1 MMASQ
6 SEDPLPSD
14 RHLRPRFRHRPARA
28 GVSQPDE
35 GLLGFAA
42 SNGIPD
48 GRCRAVCRGS
58 ATCWKATGC
67 RSASLLLLF
76 TSFDVGR
83 DKPEIR
89 CNLSSW
95 YVEPAF
101 RSCASLL
108 VSVALRHK
116 GVTYMNI
123 SPAPHTWPI
132 IEAFGFAPF
141 CSGQFTALPWL
152 GRPRPGIRVRE
163 VPPGGITEV
172 DLPEAER
179 ELVAAHAGY
188 GCLSLV
194 CTAPDGDHPFIFQ
207 RFMRWHDRVPCMR
220 LIYCRQVGDLVRFAG
235 PLGRHLL
242 RRGIPLVTL
251 DSNGS
256 VAGLVGIYEDIKGR
270 KYFKGPDKPR
280 LGDLAYTEL
289 PLFGP

>member
-6 SEDPLPSD
+6 SKIRCRQIGVSDLDSVIDLLERGFPSRTRD
-14 RHLRPRFRHRPARA
+14 YWVRGLERHTGRPVPCGLPRFGYLLESDGKPV
-28 GVSQPDE
+28 GV
-35 GLLGFAA
+35 
-42 SNGIPD
+42 
-48 GRCRAVCRGS
+48 
-58 ATCWKATGC
+58 
-67 RSASLLLLF
+67 LLLLF

-95 YVEPAF
+95 YVEPAY

-132 IEAFGFAPF
+132 IEAFGFTPF

-152 GRPRPGIRVRE
+152 GRPRPGVRVRE
-163 VPPGGITEV
+163 VQPGEIAEV
-172 DLPEAER
+172 ALPAAER
-179 ELVAAHAGY
+179 ELMSAHAGY
-188 GCLSLV
+188 GCLGLV

-220 LIYCRQVGDLVRFAG
+220 LIYCREVGDLVRFAG
-235 PLGRHLL
+235 PLGRYLL
-242 RRGIPLVTL
+242 RRGIPLVML
-251 DSNGS
+251 DSNGP
-256 VAGLVGIYEDIKGR
+256 VAGLVGVYQDVKGR